1 MLNKKQ
7 IDQLFLEKLK
17 DYEKD
22 PPVSLWNNIEK
33 QINRGNGNI
42 SYLTFIAVA
51 AAVLTLFLSGWWLSD
66 TDHSNQYLSQSN
78 DLKRD
83 APVEKQIKVGS
94 SKEFKP
100 SVFSMGTF
108 APTNSF
114 TAKKESHKSAGDE
127 PVSLDLESKIISR
140 INSDER
146 LLKQITNLISPV
158 DLVPVNYKKDRGSD
172 ETDTPDPKENER
184 KWNLKIQG
192 GPVFTGGIKDAS
204 GLRTHPENTF
214 SGGITVGYAVTKKLS
229 VESGMIFNQIKQRNE
244 IVDQAYSNP
253 IITPSGKVSANE
265 WSNSNAIKPVLK
277 QELSYISVPVLAT
290 ASAILD
296 DAFDSDDTHAVEAK
310 AATAIVLAA
319 GHECEQQKDDPEG
332 HQDSENTG
340 KNWPPLSLLNVHGSR
355 PCIGR
360 RWRAVGARG
369 GIGPM
374 RRRRRGWRHR
384 RRGWWRGRRWSRLC
398 WLYRFSL

>member
-277 QELSYISVPVLAT
+277 QELSYISVPVLA
-290 ASAILD
+290 
-296 DAFDSDDTHAVEAK
+296 HYK
-310 AATAIVLAA
+310 IVDKKIKM
-319 GHECEQQKDDPEG
+319 GV
-332 HQDSENTG
+332 T
-340 KNWPPLSLLNVHGSR
+340 
-355 PCIGR
+355 
-360 RWRAVGARG
+360 G
-369 GIGPM
+369 GINIDLLAGNKAEVNDSQLAVHTETSDIRDVAYSGEVGLELGYEIGKRITLTVEP
-374 RRRRRGWRHR
+374 RIKQ
-384 RRGWWRGRRWSRLC
+384 
-398 WLYRFSL
+398 YINSLSSNSAVNFKPFQVGLITGLSYSFN